1 MTRLTSSV
9 ATLVVTLMI
18 ASGAGAAPLSTEEAL
33 SDRVLGDPEA
43 PITIIE
49 YASLTC
55 PHCARFH
62 METLPKLKSE
72 WIDTGKAKLIYR
84 DFPTAPAG
92 PSFAASMI
100 ARCAAKERYFSFVDA
115 FFRTQATWVAS
126 PDPRG
131 ALGQMARLG
140 GMSEADFEQCL
151 ENEALLTGIRQRAQ
165 EGGAEFAIQST
176 PSLVINGKLYAGNRS
191 YDELVDILESLPQ

>member
-1 MTRLTSSV
+1 MTRFFSLA
-9 ATLVVTLMI
+9 ATLIVSLML
-18 ASGAGAAPLSTEEAL
+18 ATGVGAAPLSTEEAL
-33 SDRVLGDPEA
+33 AERVMGDADA

-62 METLPKLKSE
+62 METLPELKSK
-72 WIDTGKAKLIYR
+72 WIDTGKAKIIYR

-100 ARCAAKERYFSFVDA
+100 ARCAPQDRYFSFLDA
-115 FFRTQATWVAS
+115 FFRTQETWVAS

-140 GMSEADFEQCL
+140 GLSEADFNQCL
-151 ENEALLTGIRQRAQ
+151 DNEALLTGIRERAQ
-165 EGGAEFAIQST
+165 EGSAGFGVRST
-176 PSLVINGKLYAGNRS
+176 PSFIINGKLYPGNRS
-191 YDELVDILESLPQ
+191 YEEFADILESLPQ

>member
-1 MTRLTSSV
+1 MKRFISLAAALST
-9 ATLVVTLMI
+9 ALMI
-18 ASGAGAAPLSTEEAL
+18 ATGAGAAPLSTEEAL
-33 SDRVLGDPEA
+33 SERVMGDADA

-55 PHCARFH
+55 PHCASFH
-62 METLPKLKSE
+62 KDTLPKLKSE

-92 PSFAASMI
+92 PSYAASMI
-100 ARCAAKERYFSFVDA
+100 ARCAPKDRYFTFLDA
-115 FFRTQATWVAS
+115 FFRTQSTWISS

-140 GMSEADFEQCL
+140 GLSEADFDQCM
-151 ENEALLTGIRQRAQ
+151 ENEALLTGIRQLAQ
-165 EGGAEFAIQST
+165 DGGREYGVQST
-176 PSLVINGKLYAGNRS
+176 PSLVINGRLYPGNRS
-191 YDELVDILESLPQ
+191 YDDLADILEGLPQ